1 MAPVRLNI
9 GEAVGEAVRFWS
21 RSWRNAAGALGLAAL
36 ALIVYSVTTTPLLMG
51 AAYGIYVVAT
61 LMAQGALFRV
71 AFADRLGMPPAPK
84 AAPLAGLQWGP
95 MEGRLAVTLIL
106 MAILFAIVVAV
117 GVILLAAIIVG
128 FASRGGKADFGSPE
142 SIVQAMGPGGSFA
155 MTMVLIIAA
164 FLFVWM
170 TIRLSLA
177 LPATAAEGKVR
188 LISTWDLTKGNA
200 LRIFVAYMVISA
212 PVLLVTVVAALIA
225 EGRPDPASSRI
236 WLNAAGSAVAVVFY
250 LPITVGLVSFIY
262 RRLAPNPGA
271 AA

>member
-21 RSWRNAAGALGLAAL
+21 RSWRHAAGALGVAAL
-36 ALIVYSVTTTPLLMG
+36 ALIVYSVSTAPHIMG
-51 AAYGIYVVAT
+51 VAYGVYVVAT

-71 AFADRLGMPPAPK
+71 AFADRLGPPPTPK

-117 GVILLAAIIVG
+117 GLILLAAIIVG
-128 FASRGGKADFGSPE
+128 FASRNGPLNTASPE
-142 SIVQAMGPGGSFA
+142 AIVQAMGPGGSAA
-155 MTMVLIIAA
+155 MSFVLVIAA
-164 FLFVWM
+164 FLFAWM
-170 TIRLSLA
+170 SIRLSLA

-200 LRIFVAYMVISA
+200 FRIFVAYLVVSA
-212 PVLLVTVVAALIA
+212 PVLLVTVIAALVA

-250 LPITVGLVSFIY
+250 LPITVGLIAFIY

>member
-21 RSWRNAAGALGLAAL
+21 RSWRHAAGPLGVAAL
-36 ALIVYSVTTTPLLMG
+36 SLIVYSTASIPLLMG
-51 AAYGIYVVAT
+51 AAYGLYVVAT

-71 AFADRLGMPPAPK
+71 AFADRLGVATAAKPAPM
-84 AAPLAGLQWGP
+84 AGLQWGP

-106 MAILFAIVVAV
+106 MAILFAIVIAV
-117 GVILLAAIIVG
+117 GVILLAAITVG
-128 FASRGGKADFGSPE
+128 LAARGGPVDYTSAD
-142 SIVQAMGPGGSFA
+142 SIAKAMGPGGGLI
-155 MTMVLIIAA
+155 MTLVLLAA
-164 FLFVWM
+164 LIGLAWLS
-170 TIRLSLA
+170 IRLSLA

-200 LRIFVAYMVISA
+200 WRIFVAYLVISA
-212 PVLLVTVVAALIA
+212 PVLLVTVVATLVA

-250 LPITVGLVSFIY
+250 LPITVGLVSHIY
-262 RRLAPNPGA
+262 RRLSTPGA